1 MEAMQTLTVGQSQAV
16 LVLQQLVLALLV
28 LLDARHSMNSELQ
41 RVWEM

>member
-1 MEAMQTLTVGQSQAV
+1 MEAMQTLTVGQSRAV

-28 LLDARHSMNSELQ
+28 LLDVRHSMNSELQ